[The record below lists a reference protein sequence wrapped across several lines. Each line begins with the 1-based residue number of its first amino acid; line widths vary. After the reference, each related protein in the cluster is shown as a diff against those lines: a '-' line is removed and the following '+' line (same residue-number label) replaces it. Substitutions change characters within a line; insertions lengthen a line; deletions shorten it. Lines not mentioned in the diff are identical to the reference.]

1 MFRIKILSLTFVA
14 FLAISPISVAQNPV
28 KPPKVLLVT
37 AHPDDDAL
45 FTVTVYKIA
54 KLMGGKVD
62 LALLTNGEGGYKYS
76 IFGPQFYGLELT
88 KEEIGREY
96 LPAIRKK
103 ELMAGGAIMGIRNYY
118 FLEQV
123 DNEYTLDAQWIL
135 NDIWDTERAFSDL
148 KRIVE
153 KGEYDYIFTLLP
165 TETTHGHHQAS
176 AVLALRVVDGMKESD
191 RPTILGG
198 TIYRKGEDRDFV
210 FMGNP
215 NFSETRVSERKVFT
229 TDRTQTFGHENKLNF
244 KIISS
249 WVIAEHK
256 SQGTMQMYMN
266 YGDVEEYW
274 FYDINKKS
282 RFEDTKD
289 LFEHLKGLA
298 PK

>member
-1 MFRIKILSLTFVA
+1 MFRNKLFLILGIVTLSFSSALNA
-14 FLAISPISVAQNPV
+14 QDNLA
-28 KPPKVLLVT
+28 PPKVLLVT

-62 LALLTNGEGGYKYS
+62 LALLTNGEGGFKYS
-76 IFGPQFYGLELT
+76 IFGPQFYGLDLT

-103 ELMAGGAIMGIRNYY
+103 ELMAGGSIMGIRNYF

-135 NDIWDTERAFSDL
+135 DDIWDTKRAFSDL

-153 KGEYDYIFTLLP
+153 KGDYDYIFTLLP

-176 AVLALRVVDGMKESD
+176 AVLALRVVDSMKESD

-215 NFSETRVSERKVFT
+215 NFSETRVSERKVFI

-282 RFEDTKD
+282 RFEDTKA